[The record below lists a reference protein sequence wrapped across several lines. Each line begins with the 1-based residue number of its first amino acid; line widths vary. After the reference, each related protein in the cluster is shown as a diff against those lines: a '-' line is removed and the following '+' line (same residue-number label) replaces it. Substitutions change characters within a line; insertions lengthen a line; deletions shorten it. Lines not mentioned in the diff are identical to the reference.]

1 MASWPSLTELD
12 DTSPDTGADAP
23 VSKGRI
29 RGWSQLTHRPRRQR
43 QGTRPLPL
51 HHGLQVRSPRHSAV

>member
-23 VSKGRI
+23 VSKGRV
-29 RGWSQLTHRPRRQR
+29 RGM
-43 QGTRPLPL
+43 GTADP
-51 HHGLQVRSPRHSAV
+51 